1 MTDQTRIFVDA
12 TSKTVIHAIETERT
26 TRQGKEK
33 HISSISRS
41 LLKQGSRQQ
50 ARGDDVFIS
59 LMEEGNFVEVDQDSL
74 LVRKKF
80 SDAELDKQTQHLAFI
95 LGLSKTKDVNYLRNA
110 LALMED
116 GKLAHENVEAC
127 EAQPEPQEKSASV
140 EDVSKRA
147 IIRDVAKEVI
157 KEFDEQGIVDWRT
170 RESMVAKMRIH
181 VRRKLRDKPGIFL
194 SGIISSVVDELLTA
208 ECQPA

>member
-26 TRQGKEK
+26 NRQGKEK

-41 LLKQGSRQQ
+41 QLKQGSRQQ
-50 ARGDDVFIS
+50 GRGDDVFNS

-80 SDAELDKQTQHLAFI
+80 SDAELDKQTQHLAFV
-95 LGLSKTKDVNYLRNA
+95 LGLSRTRHVNYLRNA

-116 GKLAHENVEAC
+116 GKFAHENVEAC
-127 EAQPEPQEKSASV
+127 EAQPEPQEEPAPVKN
-140 EDVSKRA
+140 EGKRA
-147 IIRDVAKEVI
+147 IIREVATEVI
-157 KEFDEQGIVDWRT
+157 KEFDQQDIVDWKT
-170 RESMVAKMRIH
+170 RDSMVAKLRVT
-181 VRRKLRDKPGIFL
+181 VRRRLKDKPGLFL
-194 SGIISSVVDELLTA
+194 STAIAAVINDLLAT
-208 ECQPA
+208 EQQPA